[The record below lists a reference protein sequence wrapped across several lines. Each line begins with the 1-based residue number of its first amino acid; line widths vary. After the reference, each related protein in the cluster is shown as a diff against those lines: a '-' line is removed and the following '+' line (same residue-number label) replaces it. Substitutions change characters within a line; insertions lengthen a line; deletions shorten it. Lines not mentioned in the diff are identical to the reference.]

1 MQGAITMQQPVPQP
15 NLDQERSRLVDHFKR
30 AYQIVVGLS
39 ITLACTK
46 LFPTGFVQFP
56 LDTSFWLFCAFFITV
71 VPIFHGGDRSLD
83 IKYLQPSPP
92 GFWRRFAYIWD
103 VYMLLI
109 TAILFVKIAQ
119 AIPLPKT
126 EATSAIFSAVPAPTK
141 PDFFYRWMAA
151 MLAFDVFILIVDWIK
166 SALLKIERR
175 SALSGYIL
183 WIVLNSLLFAV
194 CLGAAVP
201 LDFVSAYSEQTIA
214 FAVFLFAF
222 TRTFIDYIAGKK
234 FMFP

>member
-1 MQGAITMQQPVPQP
+1 MQQPVPQP

-56 LDTSFWLFCAFFITV
+56 LDTSFWLFCAFFVTV

-83 IKYLQPSPP
+83 IKYLQPQKP
-92 GFWRRFAYIWD
+92 GFWRYFAYIWD
-103 VYMLLI
+103 VYMLLV

-119 AIPLPKT
+119 AIPLPKL
-126 EATSAIFSAVPAPTK
+126 ESNSAIFSAVPAPTT
-141 PDFFYRWMAA
+141 PHFFYLWMAA
-151 MLAFDVFILIVDWIK
+151 MLAADAIILFVDWIK

-175 SALSGYIL
+175 AAFGGYL
-183 WIVLNSLLFAV
+183 PWIVLNSALCAICLL
-194 CLGAAVP
+194 AAFP
-201 LDFVSAYSEQTIA
+201 PDLISTCSEQTVALIVFLCA
-214 FAVFLFAF
+214 FA
-222 TRTFIDYIAGKK
+222 RTFMDYIYGRN